1 MEILILGGT
10 GFLSGALARV
20 AREAGHAVTIF
31 TRGQSQRPAPEGV
44 TAVVGDRH
52 DSAAFG
58 RLGAEQQY
66 DAVIDCLC
74 YNAEDA
80 RADVDTF
87 AGRAGHLVMISTD
100 FVYGGEPRPLPVTEA
115 GEPRF
120 GREAD
125 SGGGRSPGP
134 REAVGGYGRNKVAAE
149 EVFFDA
155 WRERQFPVTILRPP
169 HIMGE
174 GGLLG
179 TGSLRG
185 RDPGLLAALR
195 RGEPQVLLDG
205 GTLLIQPVVHRD
217 IAAAALAVLGA
228 PATRGQ
234 AYNMAGG
241 EVVTTRRYYEIVAE
255 ELGTEL
261 AVRSL
266 PSSLYVEVYPERAPF
281 AQHRCY
287 DLSKLARDAGFRP
300 RIGVREAI
308 REMIAWLDAQ
318 PPPSPPELGRDAALV
333 ATIER
338 HHDELRDLLSG

>member
-31 TRGQSQRPAPEGV
+31 TRGRSQRPAPEGI

-52 DSAAFG
+52 DPAAFG
-58 RLGAEQQY
+58 RLGADRRY

-80 RADVDTF
+80 RADVDAF

-100 FVYGGEPRPLPVTEA
+100 FVYGGEPRPLPVTENA
-115 GEPRF
+115 
-120 GREAD
+120 
-125 SGGGRSPGP
+125 P
-134 REAVGGYGRNKVAAE
+134 REAASGYGRNKVAAE
-149 EVFFDA
+149 EVFVDA
-155 WRERQFPVTILRPP
+155 WRERRFPVTILRPP

-185 RDPGLLAALR
+185 RDADLLAALR

-266 PSSLYVEVYPERAPF
+266 SSSLYVEVYPDRASF

-287 DLSKLARDAGFRP
+287 DLSKLARDAGFAP

-308 REMIAWLDAQ
+308 REMIAWLDAN
-318 PPPSPPELGRDAALV
+318 PPPCPPEGGRAAALI
-333 ATIER
+333 AAIER
-338 HHDELRDLLSG
+338 HHAELRALLSG